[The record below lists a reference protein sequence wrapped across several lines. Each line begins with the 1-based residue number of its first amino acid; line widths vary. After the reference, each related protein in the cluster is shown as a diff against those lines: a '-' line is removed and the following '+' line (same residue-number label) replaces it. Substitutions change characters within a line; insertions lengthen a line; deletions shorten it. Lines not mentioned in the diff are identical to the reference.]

1 MVILGLG
8 TNQGD
13 RLRNLR
19 RTFEHLKKIPN
30 LAIKKISPL
39 YVSDALL
46 PHDAPPSWNKP
57 YFNLCISVETTLSP
71 DELLKQTKHIEKI
84 TGRKEEKDWGPRII
98 DIDILAWD
106 QKIIINEHLHIPH
119 EHLHDRPFA
128 LKPFSDIAPFW
139 MYPMKGSFE
148 GKTAIE
154 MVKQWGEN
162 LPLHTKQIPHRI
174 DIPELVGIVNITP
187 DSFSDGGTF
196 REDLPLHLTTQGA
209 DIIDFGAEATGP
221 KATPLDSNQEWARLS
236 PVLEKFIHEKKDLL
250 TTPKISID
258 TYHPET
264 AKKALQYHVD
274 WINDV
279 SGFDNAAMREVAA
292 ENTCDIVFMHHV
304 GIPVSTSSLIPLHE
318 DPVQH
323 VYQWAEMRMDLLL
336 KSGIPKERLIF
347 DVGIGYGKTAEQS
360 LALIQEIS
368 AFKKL
373 GCRLLVGH
381 SRKSF
386 LTLFTNKPARE
397 RDLETGVISLYLAN
411 QGIDYIRLHNI
422 EDHMR
427 LFSLSSQVEI
437 SPHPSRS
444 SLHQ

>member
-8 TNQGD
+8 TNQGN
-13 RLRNLR
+13 RLYNLR
-19 RTFEHLKKIPN
+19 RTFEQLKKIPDFS
-30 LAIKKISPL
+30 IKKISPI
-39 YVSDALL
+39 YISDALL
-46 PHDAPPSWNKP
+46 PQNAPDSWNKP
-57 YFNLCISVETTLSP
+57 YFNLCISAETALSP
-71 DELLKQTKHIEKI
+71 DALLTYTKRIEKI
-84 TGRKEEKDWGPRII
+84 IGRQEEKDWGPRII

-106 QKIIINEHLHIPH
+106 QKIIMHDRLHIPH
-119 EHLHDRPFA
+119 EHLHERPFA
-128 LKPFSDIAPFW
+128 LKPLSDIVPFW
-139 MYPMKGSFE
+139 RHPIQK
-148 GKTAIE
+148 KTAIE

-196 REDLPLHLTTQGA
+196 TDDLPLQLVKAGA
-209 DIIDFGAEATGP
+209 EVIDFGAEATGP
-221 KATPLDSNQEWARLS
+221 KAISLNSDQEWARLS
-236 PVLEKFIHEKKDLL
+236 PVLEKFIREKNDLL

-264 AKKALQYHVD
+264 AKKALAFNVD

-279 SGFDNAAMREVAA
+279 SGLDNVAMREVVA
-292 ENTCDIVFMHHV
+292 EHSCDVVFMHHL
-304 GIPVSTSSLIPLHE
+304 GIPVSKSSLIPLHE

-323 VYQWAEMRMDLLL
+323 VFEWAEKRIALLE
-336 KSGIPKERLIF
+336 KSGIAKERLIF

-360 LALIQEIS
+360 LALIQDIS
-368 AFKKL
+368 VFKKL

-386 LTLFTNKPARE
+386 LTLFTNKPAHE

-411 QGIDYIRLHNI
+411 QGVDYLRVHHIKN
-422 EDHMR
+422 HMR
-427 LFSLSSQVEI
+427 FFYLSSQMAI
-437 SPHPSRS
+437 P
-444 SLHQ
+444 